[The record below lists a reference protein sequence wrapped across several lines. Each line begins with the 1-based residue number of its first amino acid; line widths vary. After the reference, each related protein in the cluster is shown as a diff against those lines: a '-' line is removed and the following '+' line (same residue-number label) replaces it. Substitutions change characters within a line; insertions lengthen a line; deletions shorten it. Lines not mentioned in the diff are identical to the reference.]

1 MRVDNLHIAG
11 LGCYLPRPYP
21 AERAVAE
28 GRYEEAERRNGGWTG
43 AAVAG
48 NISPPEM
55 AVEAAR
61 TALERS
67 GHPAADIALVLHA
80 SLHEQGPELWTP
92 HQYVLRH
99 ALGTQVP
106 AMEVR
111 QGCNAA
117 LGAVE
122 LAHGY
127 LSADPGRAAAL
138 VTAAENFGTERVDR
152 WRYQA
157 GARMKRPS
165 ILGDAATAV
174 VLSTRGGFARVRSIV
189 SASLPELEE
198 MNRPRGPLFPPNRT
212 RTGRIDLVAR
222 VLDYAHDNPGAA
234 TLARKSLDAGRTE
247 IALRAIEDAGLRPS
261 DITRVTHVL
270 SGGPEYIRAVLE
282 PLGIDPA
289 RGVLDFG
296 RHLGHM
302 TTSDHL
308 AALHHLVETRQ
319 VVQGDR
325 VLMINNSFGVSLFG
339 AVVEITGDPSWAT
352 GSPSAH
358 KEWK

>member
-1 MRVDNLHIAG
+1 MRVADLFIDG

-28 GRYEEAERRNGGWTG
+28 GRYAEEEWRAGGWTG

-48 NISPPEM
+48 DVSPPEM

-67 GHPAADIALVLHA
+67 AHQAADIALVLHA

-99 ALGTQVP
+99 AVGTRVP

-117 LGAVE
+117 LGALE
-122 LAHGY
+122 LAHGH
-127 LSADPGRAAAL
+127 LSADPSRTAAL

-152 WRYQA
+152 WRYQS

-174 VLSTRGGFARVRSIV
+174 VLSTRGGFARVLSLV
-189 SASLPELEE
+189 SGSLPELEE
-198 MNRPRGPLFPPNRT
+198 MNRPRGALFPPRRT

-222 VLDYAHDNPGAA
+222 MIDYARSDPGAA
-234 TLARKSLDAGRTE
+234 TLARKAVDAARTE
-247 IALRAIEDAGLRPS
+247 TGLRAIEDAGLRPG

-270 SGGPEYIRAVLE
+270 SGGPEYIRSVLE

-296 RHLGHM
+296 RALGHM
-302 TTSDHL
+302 TTSDHF

-319 VVQGDR
+319 VGPGDR
-325 VLMINNSFGVSLFG
+325 VLMLNNSFGVSLFA
-339 AVVEITGDPSWAT
+339 AVVEITATPSWAT
-352 GSPSAH
+352 GTPSPY
-358 KEWK
+358 KERT

>member
-1 MRVDNLHIAG
+1 MRVENLFIAG

-28 GRYEEAERRNGGWTG
+28 GHYDEEEWRGGGWTG

-48 NISPPEM
+48 NVSPPEM
-55 AVEAAR
+55 AVDAAR
-61 TALERS
+61 TALENS
-67 GHPAADIALVLHA
+67 GHRAADIALVLHA

-99 ALGTQVP
+99 AVGTRVP

-117 LGAVE
+117 LGAME

-127 LSADPGRAAAL
+127 LTADPARTAAL

-152 WRYQA
+152 WRYQS

-174 VLSTRGGFARVRSIV
+174 VLSTRAGFAAVRSMA
-189 SASLPELEE
+189 SSSLPELEE
-198 MNRPRGPLFPPNRT
+198 TNRPEGPLFPPNRT
-212 RTGRIDLVAR
+212 RTGRIDLVGRMLDHAR
-222 VLDYAHDNPGAA
+222 RDPGAA
-234 TLARKSLDAGRTE
+234 TLARKATEEARTE
-247 IALRAIEDAGLRPS
+247 TGLRAIEEAGLRPR

-270 SGGPEYIRAVLE
+270 SGGPAYLRTVLE

-289 RGVLDFG
+289 LGVLDFG
-296 RHLGHM
+296 RPHGHM
-302 TTSDHL
+302 TTSDHF

-319 VVQGDR
+319 VGPGDR
-325 VLMINNSFGVSLFG
+325 VLMLNNSFGVSLFA
-339 AVVEITGDPSWAT
+339 AVVEITDSPSWAT
-352 GSPSAH
+352 GTPSPY